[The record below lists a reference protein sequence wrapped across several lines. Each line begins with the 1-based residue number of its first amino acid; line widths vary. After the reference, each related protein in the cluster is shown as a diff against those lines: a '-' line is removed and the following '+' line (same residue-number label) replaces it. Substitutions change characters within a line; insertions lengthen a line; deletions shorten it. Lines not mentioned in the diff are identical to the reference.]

1 MSASDIERHALKTAF
16 VYVLAAAFCAL
27 FGFVY
32 EQFSHGVYSD
42 FMVYAFSV
50 PLAGG
55 AAVFLAMGLFGKG
68 RYPGPLVRNLWHSA
82 VATATVGSILSGVL
96 EIYGTGSRLLTYY
109 PIAAGVLAVL
119 AVASWLLKK
128 RKS

>member
-16 VYVLAAAFCAL
+16 LYVLAAAFCAL

-42 FMVYAFSV
+42 FMVYAFAV

-55 AAVFLAMGLFGKG
+55 AVPFLALGLYGKG
-68 RYPGPLVRNLWHSA
+68 RYPGPAARNLWHSA
-82 VATATVGSILSGVL
+82 IATLTVGSILRGVL
-96 EIYGTGSRLLTYY
+96 DIYGTGSRLLKYY
-109 PIAAGVLAVL
+109 PIAAAVL
-119 AVASWLLKK
+119 AVSAVAIWLLKK
-128 RKS
+128 RK